1 MIHMQ
6 EMTEFM
12 NDHIINDLDGRHREA
27 IVESEMLRRA
37 AAAPFRFGLLDHEGS
52 RRDFQL
58 LLINSD
64 AFRDHLLAACE
75 VKFLQIPLKLL
86 FRSPVRLD

>member
-12 NDHIINDLDGRHREA
+12 NDHIINDLDRRHREA
-27 IVESEMLRRA
+27 IVEGEMLRRA
-37 AAAPFRFGLLDHEGS
+37 AAAPFRLGLFDEEGS
-52 RRDFQL
+52 RHDFQL
-58 LLINSD
+58 LLIYPD
-64 AFRDHLLAACE
+64 AFPDHLLAADE